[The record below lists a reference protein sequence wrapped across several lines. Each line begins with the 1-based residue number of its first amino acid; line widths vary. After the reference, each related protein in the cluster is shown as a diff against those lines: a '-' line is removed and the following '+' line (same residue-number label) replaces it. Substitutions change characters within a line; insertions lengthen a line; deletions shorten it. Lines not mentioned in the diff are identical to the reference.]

1 MLEFLSEITMSNE
14 IYGFA
19 DLPLRHDL
27 LIVMNALKELTPL
40 GVFTVSENDLIGFP
54 SELRP
59 NINSLVF
66 AIGDSPESM
75 NAEYILDYQDYD
87 PQSVIRLPINA
98 DERLSLLTKILFFL
112 FADMKC
118 ERIVICLTESNQV
131 DSVKHLNASQMLQI
145 FKEDCSIESPPCMI
159 YVITP

>member
-1 MLEFLSEITMSNE
+1 MSNE

-19 DLPLRHDL
+19 DLPNRPDL
-27 LIVMNALKELTPL
+27 PILLNTLGELTPL
-40 GVFTVSENDLIGFP
+40 GVFTVSENDLVGFP
-54 SELRP
+54 SGLRP

-66 AIGDSPESM
+66 VIGDSPESM

-98 DERLSLLTKILFFL
+98 DERLSLLTKILSFL
-112 FADMKC
+112 FTDMKC
-118 ERIVICLTESNQV
+118 DRIAVCLTECNQI
-131 DSVKHLNASQMLQI
+131 DSVKQLNASQMLQI
-145 FKEDCSIESPPCMI
+145 FKEDCSIESPPCML